1 MIIDGRNL
9 LNGTTIESDICIVGA
24 GAAGISLALEIA
36 SVKCK
41 LTLLESGGLAS
52 QMETQ
57 KLAIGESSGTVLPQ
71 GNHYL
76 YSSRLRYFGGSTNH
90 WAGYT
95 RPLDP
100 LDFEKRDWIAHSGW
114 PFPFSEL
121 SDGYQKAASYLG
133 VRSFDHPL
141 SLRKKLKKRSILR
154 QSDLFTTKYF
164 HIAPKL
170 RFREHHL
177 PHFRKHKNSTLI
189 LNATAVELLA
199 QEEKKIGKIKALTLD
214 KNKIFFKARYFVLA
228 AGGIE
233 NPRLL
238 LLSNHDQ
245 KKGLG
250 NQNDLVGRFFMEHPH
265 LPAGRSF
272 MKQEVHLLKYY
283 KRHRNKNLG
292 HFISGTLC
300 PTETILRKYQLLNLN
315 IQLVRRF
322 VRLKN
327 GKLVDHSSDLG
338 EEREGPYPLL
348 TSGHEQGSYVH
359 LKVRAEQSPNPESR
373 VILSREKDELGCPRA
388 QLKWLLRDQDLI
400 SIQKNLEFLG
410 RELGRYGLGR
420 VQSYLD
426 HQRTWPRFTYG
437 GSHHM
442 GTTRMHNNPREG
454 VVDSNLKL
462 HGCSNL
468 FILGSSVFPTG
479 GGVNP
484 TLTIIA
490 LASRLAKHLRTC
502 MQKN

>member
-1 MIIDGRNL
+1 MIIDGREL
-9 LNGTTIESDICIVGA
+9 PNGTTVESDICIVGA
-24 GAAGISLALEIA
+24 GAAGISLALEMA
-36 SVKCK
+36 SAKCK
-41 LTLLESGGLAS
+41 ITLLESGGLTP
-52 QMETQ
+52 QMEAQ

-100 LDFEKRDWIAHSGW
+100 LDLEKRDWIAHSGW
-114 PFPFSEL
+114 PFLFSEL

-133 VRSFDHPL
+133 VRSFDHPSSL
-141 SLRKKLKKRSILR
+141 EKKLRKKSILQ
-154 QSDLFTTKYF
+154 QSELFTTKYF

-170 RFREHHL
+170 RFREYYL
-177 PHFRKHKNSTLI
+177 PHFRKHKNSTLV
-189 LNATAVELLA
+189 LNTTAVEILSEK
-199 QEEKKIGKIKALTLD
+199 EEKKVGKIKTFTLD

-238 LLSNHDQ
+238 LLSHNER
-245 KKGLG
+245 KRGLG

-265 LPAGRSF
+265 LPAGRLF
-272 MKQEVHLLKYY
+272 MKREIHLLKHY
-283 KRHRNKNLG
+283 KRHKNKNFD

-300 PTETILRKYQLLNLN
+300 PTETILRKYRLLNLN

-322 VRLKN
+322 VRIKN
-327 GKLVDHSSDLG
+327 GKLVNHSSDLG
-338 EEREGPYPLL
+338 GDPYPLL
-348 TSGHEQGSYVH
+348 TSEHEQRAYVH

-373 VILSREKDELGCPRA
+373 VTLSREKDELGCPKA

-400 SIQKNLEFLG
+400 SIQKNLELLG
-410 RELGRYGLGR
+410 RELGSYGLGR
-420 VQSYLD
+420 VQTYLD
-426 HQRTWPRFTYG
+426 HKKTWPRFTYG

-442 GTTRMHNNPREG
+442 GTTRMHKNPREG

-462 HGCSNL
+462 HGCGNL

-490 LASRLAKHLRTC
+490 LASRLAKHLKTLI
-502 MQKN
+502 